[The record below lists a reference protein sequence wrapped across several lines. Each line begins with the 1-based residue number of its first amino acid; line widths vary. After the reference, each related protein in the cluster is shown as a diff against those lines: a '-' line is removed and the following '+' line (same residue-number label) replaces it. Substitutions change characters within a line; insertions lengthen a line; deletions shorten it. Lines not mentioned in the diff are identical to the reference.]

1 MREGKYIYCKEAR
14 HLSRDFPVK
23 KRSTELKALT
33 LLDEPIEGEMS
44 GKEDP

>member
-1 MREGKYIYCKEAR
+1 MEGKCFYYKEAR
-14 HLSRDFPVK
+14 HLSSDCPVK